1 LALGDRKII
10 PHFKN
15 GVFFEYNF
23 LSTVNNKTNYKKD
36 NMMKKI
42 IMTLLLSL
50 LVTNANAGMYGWS
63 TPNLSGGYNYFSSDK
78 GMSGWSTPN
87 LVGGYNYFSTDKGMS
102 GWSTPNLGGGYNYF
116 KTR

>member
-1 LALGDRKII
+1 MGYFLNII
-10 PHFKN
+10 
-15 GVFFEYNF
+15 FFQP
-23 LSTVNNKTNYKKD
+23 LIIKLTIKKD

-87 LVGGYNYFSTDKGMS
+87 LGGGYNYFSTDKGMS

-116 KTR
+116 NTR

>member
-1 LALGDRKII
+1 MGYFLNII
-10 PHFKN
+10 
-15 GVFFEYNF
+15 FFQS
-23 LSTVNNKTNYKKD
+23 LIIKLTIKKD

-87 LVGGYNYFSTDKGMS
+87 L
-102 GWSTPNLGGGYNYF
+102 GGGYNYF